1 MSVIVRNAFLYH
13 LNKVFQIPH
22 ASVVHFQVRKPSSK
36 KKKKI
41 PERPRATKLA
51 SIQPG
56 IELVCQM
63 AGPLDLH

>member
-1 MSVIVRNAFLYH
+1 MPVIVRNSFLYH

-36 KKKKI
+36 KKKI

-51 SIQPG
+51 STQPG